1 MIFLAVGLFSQEYS
15 IRHAECICW
24 ILFYKLCLPAVV
36 ILLLVVVMM
45 DFTSRII
52 SGLEAGG
59 WRLEA
64 GGWRLEAGGWRLECG
79 IVGLWDCD
87 IAVVSVE
94 KTQSE

>member
-1 MIFLAVGLFSQEYS
+1 
-15 IRHAECICW
+15 
-24 ILFYKLCLPAVV
+24 
-36 ILLLVVVMM
+36 MM

-64 GGWRLEAGGWRLECG
+64 GM
-79 IVGLWDCD
+79 WDCD
-87 IAVVSVE
+87 IAVACVE

>member
-24 ILFYKLCLPAVV
+24 ILFYKLYLPAVV

-52 SGLEAGG
+52 SGLEAGM
-59 WRLEA
+59 WD
-64 GGWRLEAGGWRLECG
+64 CG
-79 IVGLWDCD
+79 IVTLRW
-87 IAVVSVE
+87 SVL
-94 KTQSE
+94 KRHSLNNA

>member
-1 MIFLAVGLFSQEYS
+1 
-15 IRHAECICW
+15 
-24 ILFYKLCLPAVV
+24 
-36 ILLLVVVMM
+36 MM

-64 GGWRLEAGGWRLECG
+64 GGWRLEAGGWRLEAG
-79 IVGLWDCD
+79 GWRLEAGMWDCD
-87 IAVVSVE
+87 IAVACVE